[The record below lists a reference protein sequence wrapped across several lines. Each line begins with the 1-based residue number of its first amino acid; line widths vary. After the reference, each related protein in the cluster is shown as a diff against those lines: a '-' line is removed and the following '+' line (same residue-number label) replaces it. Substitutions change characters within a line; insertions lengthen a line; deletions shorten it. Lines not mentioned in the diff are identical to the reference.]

1 MERVCKIVP
10 GKLKLPISFSK
21 ITKRIFQN
29 RISISPVLKF
39 LFLKIPFL
47 IFEIFKTKNRRKI
60 FKSEI
65 LKFRFSIFLFSIFDF
80 PFSALLL
87 FLFSFPTLIFFRS
100 LFFPFLNHK
109 NFKSRKNQRGQS
121 QSNFHNHFSAFIFA
135 KLKKMIA
142 GRLVSFLC
150 NSTATG
156 STGLDAW

>member
-1 MERVCKIVP
+1 MERVCKIVLS
-10 GKLKLPISFSK
+10 KLKLPVSFSK
-21 ITKRIFQN
+21 ITKGIFQN
-29 RISISPVLKF
+29 RISIFPVLKF
-39 LFLKIPFL
+39 LFLKIHFL
-47 IFEIFKTKNRRKI
+47 IFEISKIKNRRKI

-65 LKFRFSIFLFSIFDF
+65 LKFRFPIFLFSIFDF
-80 PFSALLL
+80 PFSVLLL
-87 FLFSFPTLIFFRS
+87 FLLSFPTLIFRS

-156 STGLDAW
+156 STGLDA